1 MEVLKV
7 NYKIESYDPQSG
19 CIRVAYSST
28 EEVVSIYSYDLPTV
42 DGIPPTEKEL
52 DQMIRARAP
61 AWRLAASAG
70 GDSSAPSLL
79 SLDLG
84 LFVHPIG
91 TRPTLEDCKASKIA
105 QIRKF
110 RDALLCSAVSYRG
123 KSYST
128 ATTQLV
134 YLNAIAT
141 LTLAK
146 AEIPAEL
153 DLPNSANDLVPLGS
167 EDVLGLLQAIA
178 HHAMDVFQKAAQ
190 KELRVASAKTE
201 KEVSEVTWIESG
213 VEGGVL
219 QGNLFITSGPSHQTY
234 ETEIAVDRVVIQ

>member
-1 MEVLKV
+1 M

-19 CIRVAYSST
+19 RIRVAYSST

-42 DGIPPTEKEL
+42 DGMPPTEKEL

-61 AWRLAASAG
+61 AWRLATSAG

-84 LFVHPIG
+84 VFVHPIG

-110 RDALLCSAVSYRG
+110 RDALLCSAVPYRG
-123 KSYST
+123 NSYST
-128 ATTQLV
+128 DTTHLV

-141 LTLAK
+141 LRLANT
-146 AEIPAEL
+146 EMPADFEW
-153 DLPNSANDLVPLGS
+153 PNSANDLRALGS
-167 EDVLGLLQAIA
+167 EDVLGLLQATA
-178 HHAMDVFQKAAQ
+178 RHAMHVFQKAAQ
-190 KELRVASAKTE
+190 KELLVASAKTE
-201 KEVSEVTWIESG
+201 KEVSEVTWIEPD
-213 VEGGVL
+213 VAGGVL